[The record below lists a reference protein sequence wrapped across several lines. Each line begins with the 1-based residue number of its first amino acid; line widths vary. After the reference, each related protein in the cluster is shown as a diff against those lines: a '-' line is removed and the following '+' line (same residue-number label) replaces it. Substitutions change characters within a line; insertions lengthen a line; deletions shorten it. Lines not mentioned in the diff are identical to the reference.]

1 MKRRFVVLVLGLMS
15 AGVAQEKKATLS
27 VTNISS
33 ISRRQEPVVV
43 PWKLVQLALPGHAEQ
58 SVLVADEQGRFM
70 MTQIDD
76 LDADGVPDEL
86 VFVTDM
92 KPQQVREFLL
102 MPGPTPTNLPAPP
115 VRTDAGNWKRSDKG
129 PESIDDDNGAGLLRA
144 QSTYRFDG
152 IGWESEVTGYRVYLD
167 ERNAVDIQGKRIPG
181 LYWNYIGASSVDYQ
195 ADAVWGMDVLHV
207 GPALGV
213 GGFAFWSSDSVVKP
227 LVLDRRRARV
237 IARGPVRA
245 VVRIDYEGWQVGND
259 RLNVVSHF
267 TIYAGER
274 MTAHRVT
281 LLNGGVRTIATGIV
295 KHQAGKIRWDPSMG
309 MLVSEG
315 AQSRSGEDLTMAI
328 HVDPEVVDRVTADEW
343 SDLLLLKLQ
352 AGEPVEYL
360 ISNWWDGE
368 PEGVSAWTLNG
379 TTESAKNRLKSP
391 LQIVLK

>member
-102 MPGPTPTNLPAPP
+102 MPGP
-115 VRTDAGNWKRSDKG
+115 
-129 PESIDDDNGAGLLRA
+129 A